1 MAFRTIPTSHMRLEN
16 ITVPG
21 WLLHSDDDLV
31 RTSLSYQDSNIVSAG
46 GEPIDMNEAMVLPA
60 FIDMHTHL
68 DKGHIWDRA
77 PNPDGSF
84 AGALETVTRD
94 RQANWSAEDVR
105 TRMSFALRC
114 AYHYG
119 TSAIRTHLDSIPPQ
133 DDITWPVFSEMR
145 EEWAGR
151 IELQAACLAG
161 IDTVDLDGAFQHT
174 ARLVARH
181 KGFLGL
187 VAYNIPD
194 LRHRLRKFFEIAQ
207 HLDLSVDFHADETLD
222 QSAECL
228 RVIAEVALEMA
239 FPNTI
244 TVGHCCSLTLQD
256 IGRISET
263 LDLVAKA
270 NINVVSLPMC
280 NLYLQDRYSHR
291 TPRYRGM
298 TLVHEMK
305 AHGINVS
312 FASDN
317 TRDPFFAYGDLDM
330 LEVMREAT
338 RLGHLDHTDVDWSQ
352 AFFSHPARACGFNLP
367 SFDVG
372 APADFVICN
381 ARNWNELF
389 SRPQSDRIVIRQG
402 RQIDEKLPDYF
413 ELDHLMSIS

>member
-1 MAFRTIPTSHMRLEN
+1 MAFGKILTSHVRLEN

-21 WLLHSDDDLV
+21 WLLNSPDDLV
-31 RTSLSYQDSNIVSAG
+31 RTSLSYQDGRIVSSG
-46 GEPIDMNEAMVLPA
+46 GESIEMNGAMLLPA

-84 AGALETVTRD
+84 ARALETVTMD
-94 RQANWSAEDVR
+94 RQANWSALDVR

-114 AYHYG
+114 AYYYG

-133 DDITWPVFSEMR
+133 DDISWPIFSEMR

-151 IELQAACLAG
+151 IELQAVCLAG
-161 IDTVDLDGAFQHT
+161 IDTVDFNGTFQHT
-174 ARLVARH
+174 ASLVARH
-181 KGFLGL
+181 KGILGL

-194 LRHRLRKFFEIAQ
+194 LRNRLKKFFEIAQ
-207 HLDLSVDFHADETLD
+207 YYDLSVDFHADETID

-239 FPNTI
+239 FPNSI
-244 TVGHCCSLTLQD
+244 TVGHCCSLALQD
-256 IGRISET
+256 SARVSET
-263 LDLVAKA
+263 LDIVAKA
-270 NINVVSLPMC
+270 NINIVSLPMC
-280 NLYLQDRYSHR
+280 NLYLQDRESDR
-291 TPRYRGM
+291 TPRYRGI

-305 AHGINVS
+305 MRGINVS

-330 LEVMREAT
+330 IEVMREAT
-338 RLGHLDHTDVDWSQ
+338 RLGHLDHSDVDWSH
-352 AFFSHPARACGFNLP
+352 AFFSNPAQACGFNTP
-367 SFDVG
+367 SLDFGTV
-372 APADFVICN
+372 ADFVICK

-389 SRPQSDRIVIRQG
+389 SRPQSDRIVIRYG
-402 RQIDEKLPDYF
+402 KQIDEKLPDYF
-413 ELDHLMSIS
+413 ELDNLMSAS